1 MKTFAIQVCPSLA
14 ACALALPAVAQS
26 CLGDIAVDNRI
37 DGGDL
42 GVMLANWGPV
52 TSTALSR
59 ACDLDGNAIVNGAD
73 LGMLLANWGY
83 CPATISSVSPSQGCL
98 LGGTEVSITGTQ
110 LGSVEAVTIG
120 GLPCSGVIV
129 DSPTLVRA
137 TVPAGVSGAADVAV
151 TTLGGT
157 TVSASAFT
165 YRDMVVSMVSPGVG
179 PPAGGTVLTITGE
192 CLGNVTAVSV
202 GSYLASAVTV
212 VNASTVTAITLPGPL
227 GAADVVVS
235 GGKGSTTVPGGFT
248 YQSIVVP
255 SWATLIE
262 AYPDPAVVTDP
273 ALRAAIIATG
283 RPWRVSDT
291 GTGIEMLLVPP
302 GTFQMGCVNGSVLFP
317 CVAGELPVHQVTLT
331 LPFYLGRF
339 EVTQAQWIN
348 RIGSNPARYQ
358 AVNGYPGPLDRPV
371 ESVSWSMVQTFTDS
385 AGLRLPTEA
394 EWEFACRAGTDTPF
408 HSGPGFPT
416 GTSDD
421 SLLGLIAH
429 YRSAPCQVCLIN
441 PAPGGGR
448 AANSLGMHVMLG
460 NVWEW
465 TNDRIAP
472 YTGEPQT
479 DPGGPSAGTTRA
491 FRGGSLGYGSGACK
505 ASFRRGVD
513 EGGWYDDLGFRV
525 ARNP

>member
-1 MKTFAIQVCPSLA
+1 MRQFNIRTIFALICVTSTTPTF
-14 ACALALPAVAQS
+14 AQS
-26 CLGDIAVDNRI
+26 CVGDLAIDNRI

-59 ACDLDGNAIVNGAD
+59 ACDLDGNSLVNGAD

-83 CPATISSVSPSQGCL
+83 CPATISSVSPSQGCV
-98 LGGTEVSITGTQ
+98 LGGIEVTITGTQ

-137 TVPAGVSGAADVAV
+137 TVPVGVSGAADVAV

-179 PPAGGTVLTITGE
+179 PPPGGTVLTITGE

-202 GSYLASAVTV
+202 GSSLASAVTV
-212 VNASTVTAITLPGPL
+212 VNASTVTAITPSGQL

-235 GGKGSTTVPGGFT
+235 GRKGSTTVPGGFT

-283 RPWRVSDT
+283 RPWRVRDT

-302 GTFQMGCVNGSVLFP
+302 GTFQMGCSPF
-317 CVAGELPVHQVTLT
+317 AGANCSWTEVTVRQVTISSS
-331 LPFYLGRF
+331 FYLGRY
-339 EVTQAQWIN
+339 EVTQAQWQA
-348 RIGSNPARYQ
+348 RMGSNPSYFRNDADS
-358 AVNGYPGPLDRPV
+358 PSRPV
-371 ESVSWSMVQTFTDS
+371 ERVRWTSVQSFLAATGMQ
-385 AGLRLPTEA
+385 LPTEA
-394 EWEFACRAGTDTPF
+394 QWERAYRAGAATAL
-408 HSGPGFPT
+408 HSMPGFPN
-416 GTSDD
+416 GTDD
-421 SLLGLIAH
+421 PAQAG
-429 YRSAPCQVCLIN
+429 QV
-441 PAPGGGR
+441 AWFGGCCNAVWRTHSVGGKS
-448 AANSLGMHVMLG
+448 ANSLGFHDMAG
-460 NVWEW
+460 NVMEW
-465 TNDRIAP
+465 IADYFVDVLP
-472 YTGEPQT
+472 PGDQV
-479 DPGGPSAGTTRA
+479 DPVGPSIGSLRSI
-491 FRGGSLGYGSGACK
+491 RGGSWALSATDLRSSARAAGQPDV
-505 ASFRRGVD
+505 GVD
-513 EGGWYDDLGFRV
+513 HLGFRV

>member
-1 MKTFAIQVCPSLA
+1 MRQFNVRILFALICVTSTTPTFAQTCV
-14 ACALALPAVAQS
+14 
-26 CLGDIAVDNRI
+26 GDIAIDNRI

-59 ACDLDGNAIVNGAD
+59 ACDLDGNSIVNGAD

-98 LGGTEVSITGTQ
+98 LGGTEVTITGTH

-157 TVSASAFT
+157 TVSALAFT
-165 YRDMVVSMVSPGVG
+165 YRDMVVSVVSPSVG
-179 PPAGGTVLTITGE
+179 PPAGGTVWTITGE

-202 GSYLASAVTV
+202 GSSLASAVTV
-212 VNASTVTAITLPGPL
+212 VNASTVTAITPPGPL

-283 RPWRVSDT
+283 RPWRVRDT

-302 GTFQMGCVNGSVLFP
+302 GTFLMGCIMGSDQSGCL
-317 CVAGELPVHQVTLT
+317 AAELPVHQVTLT
-331 LPFYLGRF
+331 HAFYIGRF
-339 EVTQAQWIN
+339 EVTQAQWQLVM
-348 RIGSNPARYQ
+348 GFNPSFYKNASAQ
-358 AVNGYPGPLDRPV
+358 VPLALVPERPV
-371 ESVSWSMVQTFTDS
+371 DSVSWSNTQSFLAAVD
-385 AGLRLPTEA
+385 LRLPTEA
-394 EWEFACRAGTDTPF
+394 EWEFACRAGTQTPF
-408 HSGPGFPT
+408 HNNSVQA
-416 GTSDD
+416 S
-421 SLLGLIAH
+421 SLGSIAWFQSN
-429 YRSAPCQVCLIN
+429 SANQTRPV
-441 PAPGGGR
+441 GRR
-448 AANSLGMHVMLG
+448 AANALGLHDMIG
-460 NVWEW
+460 NVLEW
-465 TNDRIAP
+465 VADRYGAYSANSQVDP
-472 YTGEPQT
+472 TGS
-479 DPGGPSAGTTRA
+479 GGGVARVQ
-491 FRGGSLGYGSGACK
+491 RGGTFGSGEQVSRSSTRVSWDVSQPAVGIP
-505 ASFRRGVD
+505 F
-513 EGGWYDDLGFRV
+513 GFRV